1 MPRRSPRSAARSLPR
16 SDPLMPSAHHLVAIV
31 GPTAAGKTAVAI
43 EAARRLDCGV
53 EVVSADSR
61 QVRREM
67 RIGTAAPSEAELA
80 AVPHHLVGIVA
91 PDAPYA
97 VVDWLADARSALD
110 SIWARGGLPLLVGGT
125 GQYVWA
131 LLDGWTMPAV
141 EPDLALRTEFE
152 AYAGERGAGA
162 LHARL
167 AALDPA
173 SAARID
179 ARNVRR
185 VVRALEVVTLT
196 GAPVPPLEPRDP
208 GFSWRAVG
216 LRWERAALHAR
227 ADVRV
232 RDMFAMGLVE
242 EARTLAKRHGRDF
255 PALSSIGYREALGVI
270 DGTLTEAEAIRQTQ
284 IATHRLI
291 RMQATWFRLDD
302 PRIDWAPG
310 DDIEAAVAAVERAAR
325 APVP

>member
-1 MPRRSPRSAARSLPR
+1 MAT
-16 SDPLMPSAHHLVAIV
+16 AHHLVALV

-43 EAARRLDCGV
+43 EAAQHLGSGV

-97 VVDWLADARSALD
+97 VVDWLADARSALNE
-110 SIWARGGLPLLVGGT
+110 IWARGGLPLLVGGT

-131 LLDGWTMPAV
+131 LLDGWVMPAV
-141 EPDLALRTEFE
+141 EPDPALRAEFE
-152 AYAGERGAGA
+152 AYAGERGAHA

-173 SAARID
+173 SAVRID

-208 GFSWRAVG
+208 GFTWRAVG
-216 LRWERAALHAR
+216 LQWERTALHAR
-227 ADVRV
+227 ADIRV
-232 RDMFAMGLVE
+232 REMFAAGLVE
-242 EARTLAKRHGRDF
+242 ETRTLVALHGRAF

-270 DGTLTEAEAIRQTQ
+270 DGLLGEEEAIRQTQ

-291 RMQATWFRLDD
+291 RMQAAWFRLDD
-302 PRIDWAPG
+302 PRIDWVAG
-310 DDIEAAVAAVERAAR
+310 DDREAAVAAVERAAH

>member
-1 MPRRSPRSAARSLPR
+1 VRLLPR
-16 SDPLMPSAHHLVAIV
+16 SDLLMLSAHHLVAIV
-31 GPTAAGKTAVAI
+31 GPTASGKTTVAI
-43 EAARRLDCGV
+43 AAAQRLNYSV

-67 RIGTAAPSEAELA
+67 RIGTAAPSEAEMA
-80 AVPHHLVGIVA
+80 AVPHHLVSIVA

-97 VVDWLADARSALD
+97 VVDWLSDTRTALD

-131 LLDGWTMPAV
+131 LLDGWMVPAV
-141 EPDLALRTEFE
+141 EPDLALRATFE
-152 AYAGERGAGA
+152 AFATERGADA

-167 AALDPA
+167 AALDPE

-179 ARNVRR
+179 ARNIRR

-208 GFSWRAVG
+208 GFTWRAVG

-227 ADVRV
+227 ADARV
-232 RDMFAMGLVE
+232 REMFAAGLVE
-242 EARTLAKRHGRDF
+242 ETRTLVAHHGRAF
-255 PALSSIGYREALGVI
+255 PALSSIGYREALGMV
-270 DGTLTEAEAIRQTQ
+270 DGILSEEEAIRQTQ

-302 PRIDWAPG
+302 PRIDWVPG
-310 DDIEAAVAAVERAAR
+310 DDLEAAVAAVERAAR

>member
-1 MPRRSPRSAARSLPR
+1 MSHSR
-16 SDPLMPSAHHLVAIV
+16 HLVALV
-31 GPTAAGKTAVAI
+31 GPTASGKTSVAI

-53 EVVSADSR
+53 EIVSADSR

-67 RIGTAAPSEAELA
+67 RIGTAAPDEAELA
-80 AVPHHLVGIVA
+80 AVPHHAIGSVA

-97 VVDWLADARSALD
+97 VVDWLTEARVALD
-110 SIWARGGLPLLVGGT
+110 AIWTRNGLPLLVGGT

-141 EPDLALRTEFE
+141 EPDLALRAEFE
-152 AYAGERGAGA
+152 AFAGERGADA

-167 AALDPA
+167 ATLDPA

-196 GAPVPPLEPRDP
+196 GVPVPALEPRDP
-208 GFSWRAVG
+208 GFTWAGVG
-216 LRWERAALHAR
+216 LRWERAPLHAR
-227 ADVRV
+227 ADARV
-232 RDMFAMGLVE
+232 VAMFEAGLVA
-242 EARTLAKRHGRDF
+242 EARDLVERYGRDF
-255 PALSSIGYREALGVI
+255 PALSSIGYREALGVL
-270 DGTLTEAEAIRQTQ
+270 DGALSEAEAIRQTQ

-291 RMQATWFRLDD
+291 RMQAAWFRLDD
-302 PRIDWAPG
+302 PRIDWVPG

-325 APVP
+325 PPVP

>member
-1 MPRRSPRSAARSLPR
+1 MATAR
-16 SDPLMPSAHHLVAIV
+16 HLVALV

-43 EAARRLDCGV
+43 EAAQHLGGGV

-80 AVPHHLVGIVA
+80 AVSHHLVGIVA

-97 VVDWLADARSALD
+97 VVDWLAEARSALNG
-110 SIWARGGLPLLVGGT
+110 IWARGRLPLLVGGT

-131 LLDGWTMPAV
+131 LLDGWVMPAV
-141 EPDLALRTEFE
+141 EPDHALRAKFE
-152 AYAGERGAGA
+152 AYAGERGAHA

-173 SAARID
+173 SAVRID

-185 VVRALEVVTLT
+185 VVRALEVITLT
-196 GAPVPPLEPRDP
+196 GAPVPPLEPRHP
-208 GFSWRAVG
+208 GFTWRAVG
-216 LRWERAALHAR
+216 LQWERAALHAR
-227 ADVRV
+227 ADIRV
-232 RDMFAMGLVE
+232 REMFAAGLVE
-242 EARTLAKRHGRDF
+242 ETRTLVARHGRAF

-270 DGTLTEAEAIRQTQ
+270 DGLLGEEEAIRQTQ

-302 PRIDWAPG
+302 PRIDWVPG
-310 DDIEAAVAAVERAAR
+310 DDIEAAMAAVERAAR

>member
-1 MPRRSPRSAARSLPR
+1 
-16 SDPLMPSAHHLVAIV
+16 MPSARHLVAIV

-43 EAARRLDCGV
+43 KAARRLDCGV

-67 RIGTAAPSEAELA
+67 RIGTAAPSKAELA

-97 VVDWLADARSALD
+97 VVDWLADTRAALD
-110 SIWARGGLPLLVGGT
+110 GIWARGGLPLLVGGT

-141 EPDLALRTEFE
+141 EPDLALRAEFE
-152 AYAGERGAGA
+152 AYAGERGAHA

-173 SAARID
+173 SADRID

-208 GFSWRAVG
+208 GFTWRAVG

-232 RDMFAMGLVE
+232 REMFTAGLVE
-242 EARTLAKRHGRDF
+242 ETRTLVARHGRAF

-270 DGTLTEAEAIRQTQ
+270 DGTLAEAEAIRQTQ

-302 PRIDWAPG
+302 PRIDWVPG
-310 DDIEAAVAAVERAAR
+310 DDIEGAVAAVERAAR

>member
-1 MPRRSPRSAARSLPR
+1 
-16 SDPLMPSAHHLVAIV
+16 MPSAHHLVAIV

-97 VVDWLADARSALD
+97 VVDWLADARAALD

>member
-1 MPRRSPRSAARSLPR
+1 MSH
-16 SDPLMPSAHHLVAIV
+16 AHHLVAIV

-61 QVRREM
+61 QIRREM
-67 RIGTAAPSEAELA
+67 RIGTAAPSEAELK
-80 AVPHHLVGIVA
+80 AVPHHAIATVA

-97 VVDWLADARSALD
+97 VVDWLAVARAALD
-110 SIWARGGLPLLVGGT
+110 GIWARDGLPLLVGGT

-131 LLDGWTMPAV
+131 LLDGWSMPAV
-141 EPDLALRTEFE
+141 EPDLALRAEFE
-152 AYAGERGAGA
+152 AYAGEYGAEA

-208 GFSWRAVG
+208 GFAWRAVG
-216 LRWERAALHAR
+216 LRWERAALHSR
-227 ADVRV
+227 ADARV
-232 RDMFAMGLVE
+232 RAMFEAGLVE
-242 EARTLAKRHGRDF
+242 EARALAGRYGRGF

-270 DGTLTEAEAIRQTQ
+270 DGTLSEAEAIRQTQ

-291 RMQATWFRLDD
+291 RMQAAWFRLDD
-302 PRIDWAPG
+302 PRIEWVPG
-310 DDIEAAVAAVERAAR
+310 DDLEAAVAAVERAAR

>member
-1 MPRRSPRSAARSLPR
+1 MPHP
-16 SDPLMPSAHHLVAIV
+16 HHVVAIV

-43 EAARRLDCGV
+43 EAARRLACGV
-53 EVVSADSR
+53 EIVSADSR

-67 RIGTAAPSEAELA
+67 RVGTAAPTEAELA

-91 PDAPYA
+91 PDQPYA
-97 VVDWLADARSALD
+97 VVDWLADAHAALD
-110 SIWARGGLPLLVGGT
+110 GIWARGRLPLLVGGT

-131 LLDGWTMPAV
+131 LLDGQSIPAV
-141 EPDLALRTEFE
+141 EPDPALRAEFE
-152 AYAGERGAGA
+152 AYAAERGAKA

-185 VVRALEVVTLT
+185 VVRALEVVTVT
-196 GAPVPPLEPRDP
+196 GAPVPPRESRDL
-208 GFSWRAVG
+208 GFTWRAIG
-216 LRWERAALHAR
+216 LHWNRAVLHAR
-227 ADVRV
+227 ADARV
-232 RDMFAMGLVE
+232 HAMFETGLVE
-242 EARTLAKRHGRDF
+242 EARSLAERYGRGF

-270 DGTLTEAEAIRQTQ
+270 DGRLSEAEAVRQTQ

-291 RMQATWFRLDD
+291 RMQAAWFRLDD
-302 PRIDWAPG
+302 PRIEWVPG
-310 DDIEAAVAAVERAAR
+310 DDIEATVAAVERAAR

>member
-1 MPRRSPRSAARSLPR
+1 MSH
-16 SDPLMPSAHHLVAIV
+16 AHHLIAIV

-43 EAARRLDCGV
+43 EAARRLDCGA

-67 RIGTAAPSEAELA
+67 RIGTAAPSETEQA
-80 AVPHHLVGIVA
+80 ALPHHAIATVA

-97 VVDWLADARSALD
+97 VVDWITEARAALND
-110 SIWARGGLPLLVGGT
+110 IWARGGLPLLVGGT

-131 LLDGWTMPAV
+131 LLDGWSMPAV
-141 EPDLALRTEFE
+141 EPDLALRAEFE
-152 AYAGERGAGA
+152 AYAGERGADA

-167 AALDPA
+167 ATLDPA
-173 SAARID
+173 SATRID
-179 ARNVRR
+179 ARNIRR

-196 GAPVPPLEPRDP
+196 GAPVPALEPRDP
-208 GFSWRAVG
+208 GFTWRAVG
-216 LRWERAALHAR
+216 LQWERGALHAR

-232 RDMFAMGLVE
+232 ARMFETGLVD
-242 EARTLAKRHGRDF
+242 EARKLAERYGRDF

-291 RMQATWFRLDD
+291 RIQAAWFRLDA
-302 PRIDWAPG
+302 PRIEWVPG
-310 DDIEAAVAAVERAAR
+310 DDMETAVAAVERAAH

>member
-1 MPRRSPRSAARSLPR
+1 MIPPR
-16 SDPLMPSAHHLVAIV
+16 HLVAIV
-31 GPTAAGKTAVAI
+31 GPTASGKTSVAV
-43 EAARRLDCGV
+43 EAARRLGCSV
-53 EVVSADSR
+53 EIVSADSR

-67 RIGTAAPSEAELA
+67 RIGTAVPSEAERTT
-80 AVPHHLVGIVA
+80 VPHHVLETVA

-97 VVDWLADARSALD
+97 VVDWLAEARAALEG
-110 SIWARGGLPLLVGGT
+110 IWGRGGLPFVVGGT

-131 LLDGWTMPAV
+131 LLEGWSMPAV
-141 EPDLALRTEFE
+141 EPDLGLRAELE
-152 AYAGERGAGA
+152 AFAGERGAEA

-167 AALDPA
+167 GVLDPA

-196 GAPVPPLEPRDP
+196 GAPVPPREAGDP
-208 GFSWRAVG
+208 GFTWRAVG
-216 LRWERAALHAR
+216 LRWERATLHERADRRVEAMFEDGLVDEAR
-227 ADVRV
+227 A
-232 RDMFAMGLVE
+232 LVE
-242 EARTLAKRHGRDF
+242 RYGRDF
-255 PALSSIGYREALGVI
+255 PAMSSIGYREALGVI
-270 DGTLTEAEAIRQTQ
+270 GGTMGAAEAIRQTQ

-302 PRIDWAPG
+302 PRIEWVDGA
-310 DDIEAAVAAVERAAR
+310 DLESACAAIERAGR

>member
-1 MPRRSPRSAARSLPR
+1 MPHT
-16 SDPLMPSAHHLVAIV
+16 HHLVAII

-43 EAARRLDCGV
+43 EAARRLDCGA
-53 EVVSADSR
+53 EIVSADSR

-80 AVPHHLVGIVA
+80 AVPHHAIATVA

-97 VVDWLADARSALD
+97 VVDWLAEAHAALD
-110 SIWARGGLPLLVGGT
+110 AIWARGGLPLLVGGT

-131 LLDGWTMPAV
+131 LLDGWSMPAV
-141 EPDLALRTEFE
+141 EPDLVLRAEYE
-152 AYAGERGAGA
+152 AYAGQHGAEA

-167 AALDPA
+167 ALLDAA

-196 GAPVPPLEPRDP
+196 GAPVPALEPRDP
-208 GFSWRAVG
+208 GFTWRAVG
-216 LRWERAALHAR
+216 LRWERADLHAR
-227 ADVRV
+227 ADARVCAMFEAGLIDEVRS
-232 RDMFAMGLVE
+232 
-242 EARTLAKRHGRDF
+242 LAGRYGRGF
-255 PALSSIGYREALGVI
+255 PALSSIGYREVLGVL
-270 DGTLTEAEAIRQTQ
+270 DGTLSEAEAIRQTQ

-291 RMQATWFRLDD
+291 RMQAAWFRLDD
-302 PRIDWAPG
+302 PRIEWAPG
-310 DDIEAAVAAVERAAR
+310 DDIQAVVAAVERAAH

>member
-1 MPRRSPRSAARSLPR
+1 MSH
-16 SDPLMPSAHHLVAIV
+16 AHHLIVIV
-31 GPTAAGKTAVAI
+31 GPTAAGKTAVAA
-43 EAARRLDCGV
+43 EAARRLDRGV

-80 AVPHHLVGIVA
+80 AVRHHVIATVA

-97 VVDWLADARSALD
+97 VVDWIAEARAVLD
-110 SIWARGGLPLLVGGT
+110 GIWARGGLPLLVGGT

-131 LLDGWTMPAV
+131 LLDGWSMPAV
-141 EPDLALRTEFE
+141 EPAPALRAEFE
-152 AYAGERGAGA
+152 AYAAEHGAEA

-196 GAPVPPLEPRDP
+196 GAPVPAREPRDP
-208 GFSWRAVG
+208 GFTWRAVG
-216 LRWERAALHAR
+216 ITWGRAELHAR
-227 ADVRV
+227 ADARV
-232 RDMFAMGLVE
+232 RAMFEAGLVE
-242 EARTLAKRHGRDF
+242 EARALVQRYGRGF

-270 DGTLTEAEAIRQTQ
+270 DGTLSEAEAIRQTR

-291 RMQATWFRLDD
+291 RMQAAWFRLDD
-302 PRIDWAPG
+302 PRIEWAPG

>member
-1 MPRRSPRSAARSLPR
+1 
-16 SDPLMPSAHHLVAIV
+16 MPSAHHLVVIV
-31 GPTAAGKTAVAI
+31 GPTAAGKTAVAV
-43 EAARRLDCGV
+43 EAARRLKRAV

-67 RIGTAAPSEAELA
+67 RIGTAAPSEAERA
-80 AVPHHLVGIVA
+80 AVPHHLIEVVA

-97 VVDWLADARSALD
+97 VVDWLAGARAALD
-110 SIWARGGLPLLVGGT
+110 DIWARGALPLLVGGT

-141 EPDLALRTEFE
+141 EPDLVLRAAFE
-152 AYAGERGAGA
+152 AYAGQHGAAA

-173 SAARID
+173 SALRID

-196 GAPVPPLEPRDP
+196 GAPVPALEPRDP
-208 GFSWRAVG
+208 GFTWRGVG
-216 LRWERAALHAR
+216 IEWERGALHAR
-227 ADVRV
+227 ADARV
-232 RDMFAMGLVE
+232 RAMFAAGLVE
-242 EARTLAKRHGRDF
+242 EAARLATRYGRDF

-270 DGTLTEAEAIRQTQ
+270 DGTLTEADAVRQTQ

-302 PRIDWAPG
+302 PRIEWTPG
-310 DDIEAAVAAVERAAR
+310 EEIAAAVAAVERAAH

>member
-1 MPRRSPRSAARSLPR
+1 M
-16 SDPLMPSAHHLVAIV
+16 
-31 GPTAAGKTAVAI
+31 AI
-43 EAARRLDCGV
+43 EAAQRLACGV
-53 EVVSADSR
+53 EIVSADSR

-67 RIGTAAPSEAELA
+67 RIGTAAPTDAELA
-80 AVPHHLVGIVA
+80 AVPHHLVSTVA
-91 PDAPYA
+91 PDEPYA
-97 VVDWLADARSALD
+97 VVDWLADAHAALD
-110 SIWARGGLPLLVGGT
+110 GIWACDGLPLLVGGT

-131 LLDGWTMPAV
+131 LLDGRSMPAV
-141 EPDLALRTEFE
+141 EPDLALRAEFE
-152 AYAGERGAGA
+152 AFAGERGAEA

-185 VVRALEVVTLT
+185 VVRALEVITVT
-196 GAPVPPLEPRDP
+196 GAPVPPREPRAV
-208 GFSWRAVG
+208 GFTWRAVG

-227 ADVRV
+227 ADARV
-232 RDMFAMGLVE
+232 RAMFEVGLVE
-242 EARTLAKRHGRDF
+242 EARSLAERYGRGF

-270 DGTLTEAEAIRQTQ
+270 DGRLSEAEAIRQTQ

-291 RMQATWFRLDD
+291 RMQAAWFRLDD
-302 PRIDWAPG
+302 PRIEWVPG